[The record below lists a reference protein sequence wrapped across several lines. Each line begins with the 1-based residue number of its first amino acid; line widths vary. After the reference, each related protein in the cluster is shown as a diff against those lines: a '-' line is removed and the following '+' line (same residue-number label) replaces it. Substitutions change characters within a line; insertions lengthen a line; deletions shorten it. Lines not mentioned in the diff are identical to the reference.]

1 MDSNNKVYDFCIIG
15 GGYGGLIAGLNALR
29 NNLSVAVV
37 ERRPLMGGTCLWEG
51 CIPSK
56 LLLNASSKFYEA
68 KNEFH
73 KYGVKCSNVEFDFDM
88 LMKKKENLLNT
99 MGNNNTNK
107 LKNLGADIFHG
118 WGRIKSPNEVEVSV
132 ADKTDEK
139 KIIKCKNI
147 ILNMGGTPT
156 TLPGNSI
163 PIDGKHVITSTEALS
178 LDKVPKTMIIVG
190 GGFIGLELG
199 SHYNRLGCDVT
210 IVEFRERVLTIFDEE
225 LSVKIKEIL
234 EKQGIK
240 FLLNSKV
247 MAGGFNSDAN
257 LVRVIVE
264 DVLNGNS
271 RELNSEILFI
281 ATGRKPLTN
290 NCGLEEAGVLTDK
303 FGRVIVNEKLQSS
316 ISNIYAV
323 GDVSNMGPP
332 LAHKAEDEALALI
345 DQYLGK
351 PTHLNYSNIPSVVYT
366 HPEVASVG
374 KTEEELI
381 KERVAY
387 KKGVTPFTANPRA
400 KCNDETDGFI
410 KILVEK
416 ETNKILGVHMI
427 GPQVGEQIMEAV
439 LCLEY
444 STTSD
449 LIGRISHGHPSF
461 AEAFKDAAIAASKA
475 N

>member
-1 MDSNNKVYDFCIIG
+1 MDSESKVYDFCIIG

-29 NNLSVAVV
+29 NNLSVAMV
-37 ERRPLMGGTCLWEG
+37 ERRPLVGGTCLWEG

-56 LLLNASSKFYEA
+56 LLLNSSYKYYEA

-73 KYGVKCSNVEFDFDM
+73 KYGIKCNDVDFDFDF
-88 LMKKKENLLNT
+88 LMKKKVNLLNT

-107 LKNLGADIFHG
+107 LKSLGADIFNG
-118 WGRIKSPNEVEVSV
+118 WGKIKSHNEVEVSS
-132 ADKTDEK
+132 ADKPNEK
-139 KIIKCKNI
+139 KMIKCKNI
-147 ILNMGGTPT
+147 ILNMGGQPT

-163 PIDGKHVITSTEALS
+163 PIDGKNVITSTEALS
-178 LDKVPKTMIIVG
+178 LEKVPKTMIIVG

-210 IVEFRERVLTIFDEE
+210 IVEFRERVLTVFDEE
-225 LSVKIKEIL
+225 LSIKIKEIM

-247 MAGGFNSDAN
+247 NGGSFDSNAN
-257 LVRVIVE
+257 NVKVIVE
-264 DVLNGNS
+264 DVLTGS
-271 RELNSEILFI
+271 RKELKSEKLLI
-281 ATGRKPLTN
+281 ATGRKPMTTN
-290 NCGLEEAGVLTDK
+290 CCLEEAGVLMDK

-316 ISNIYAV
+316 VSNIYAI

-374 KTEEELI
+374 KTEEELL
-381 KERVAY
+381 KEKIAY
-387 KKGVTPFTANPRA
+387 KKGTTPLTANPRA

-449 LIGRISHGHPSF
+449 LIGRISHGHPMF
-461 AEAFKDAAIAASKA
+461 AEAFKDAAIAATKA
-475 N
+475 T

>member
-1 MDSNNKVYDFCIIG
+1 MDIENKEFDFCIIG

-29 NNLSVAVV
+29 NNLSVAII
-37 ERRPLMGGTCLWEG
+37 ERRALMGGTCLWEG

-56 LLLNASSKFYEA
+56 LLLNSSYKYYEA
-68 KNEFH
+68 KNELH
-73 KYGVKCSNVEFDFDM
+73 KYGVKCSNVDFDFDM

-107 LKNLGADIFHG
+107 LKSLGGEIFHG
-118 WGRIKSPNEVEVSV
+118 WGKVKSSNEVEVTLS
-132 ADKTDEK
+132 DKNNEK

-147 ILNMGGTPT
+147 ILNMGGQPT
-156 TLPGNSI
+156 TLPGNAI
-163 PIDGKHVITSTEALS
+163 PIDGKHIITSTEALS
-178 LDKVPKTMIIVG
+178 LEKIPRSMVIVG
-190 GGFIGLELG
+190 GGYIGMELG
-199 SHYNRLGCDVT
+199 SHYKRLGCNVT
-210 IVEFRERVLTIFDEE
+210 IVEFRERVLTFFDSD
-225 LSVKIKEIL
+225 LSIKIKEIL

-240 FLLNSKV
+240 FILNTKV
-247 MAGGFNSDAN
+247 IGGGFDLDKNN
-257 LVRVIVE
+257 VRVIVE
-264 DVLNGNS
+264 DVLTKNS
-271 RELNSEILFI
+271 YELSSDILFI

-290 NCGLEEAGVLTDK
+290 NCGLEENGVLLDK

-316 ISNIYAV
+316 VQNIYAI
-323 GDVSNMGPP
+323 GDVSHMGPP

-374 KTEEELI
+374 KSEEELI
-381 KERVAY
+381 KENIPY
-387 KKGVTPFTANPRA
+387 KKGLIPLTANPRA

-416 ETNKILGVHMI
+416 ETNRILGVHMI

-439 LCLEY
+439 LCLEF

-449 LIGRISHGHPSF
+449 LIGRVSHGHPMF
-461 AEAFKDAAIAASKA
+461 AEAFKDAAIAATKGT
-475 N
+475 